1 LLNEFLTKIAV
12 LHLLAQN
19 VKNYSMRNAVLSLA
33 FVFLAAL
40 GANAQLNIESGAKLE
55 FEKEVH
61 DYGTLK
67 QGEPAVYEF
76 KFTNTGNEP
85 LVISNARGSCGC
97 TVPDWPRQPIAP
109 GKSAVIKVK
118 YDSNRLGPINKSVT
132 IQSNAIN
139 EPNKVIRIKGNI
151 EPKPTEE
158 APVKEE
164 SPMAPTPQ

>member
-1 LLNEFLTKIAV
+1 
-12 LHLLAQN
+12 
-19 VKNYSMRNAVLSLA
+19 MRNTVLSLA

-40 GANAQLNIESGAKLE
+40 GANAQLNIESGAKVE

-61 DYGTLK
+61 DFGNLK

-76 KFTNTGNEP
+76 TFTNTGNEP
-85 LVISNARGSCGC
+85 LIISNSRGSCGC
-97 TVPDWPRQPIAP
+97 TVPSWPREPIAP
-109 GKSAVIKVK
+109 GKSAAIKVK

-139 EPNKVIRIKGNI
+139 EPTKVVRIKGNI
-151 EPKPTEE
+151 EPKPAEE

-164 SPMAPTPQ
+164 SPMAPTPN